1 MNEYL
6 LLVPQRAFQQPLQYR
21 GSQKKVDPFKFKLA
35 ITYCINLNALILLC
49 YGA

>member
-1 MNEYL
+1 MVL
-6 LLVPQRAFQQPLQYR
+6 YR
-21 GSQKKVDPFKFKLA
+21 VSQKKVEDPFKFKLA